1 MLANLFKPKWSH
13 PDPEVRARAADKLD
27 PSQPRQHLTL
37 KGLALQDTSPDVRRV
52 AITRLTDPEILM
64 QILDQEQDSALRE
77 VSGERFCELFLSVDN
92 PSASGLEWIARISS
106 EQTLKL
112 IILKSQIPAINEAA
126 LRKISSQI
134 ILAEIALNAPL
145 TGIRQLA
152 AEQIED
158 ESVLEEL
165 HRNARGRDKAVLRI
179 VRDKLQQLHESKQ
192 RTEAAI
198 KQQSQLLQNLSILID
213 SEDRLH
219 FTIRLQA
226 ISQEWD
232 KLPLHPDSELTERFA
247 QKLEEGHSIST
258 ELNARQEK
266 LKQEAQAAQ
275 ALQQLRQRLAAEI
288 SEFKERLDQACH
300 TPEQLTELQPDLAQL
315 TNRIAEL
322 PENEALKSAADNL
335 QQTAQAAIDA
345 WRVINS
351 DSCITDPLP
360 PFSDVHGIEQQLAK
374 LSTQIT
380 AINWPQTLPEP
391 DALQQIRQQVL
402 TLRAEQR
409 SLRQQQGSQISQLS
423 ELLTQLETALAQG
436 EARQAQKLEQEV
448 DKLAVQLS
456 QKLPEAVDTR
466 LKQLKAQALEL
477 KDWQGFAANSKKEQL
492 CMQME
497 SLVNS
502 DIEPGLLAEQIRDL
516 QKAWKELDA
525 TDPVHS
531 RSLWQRFRE
540 ASVAAYAPCDAHFKA
555 QSELRAWN
563 LAQREQICEHLEIYL
578 SQIDWEQTDWRALEQ
593 IINRAKGEW
602 RRFVPVDRGPGKV
615 AQKQFNQLINQADAQ
630 LKAHKE
636 ACKVMKQAL
645 LAEAESLRD
654 ETDIRHATEQIRQI
668 QQRWKETG
676 VTFRSQER
684 VLWQQLR
691 EHSDYIFARLKQ
703 EQSAAQQG
711 KRSQRQADLLLEPLS
726 NCLHA
731 PRSVAHSLSCL
742 QKAQAEIEALELP
755 PRQLDEIQQR
765 HDRLKQA
772 IEKEI
777 SLATDLISKDQLAT
791 LQRLSLLCEKAE
803 QSLAEADETVQDHL
817 QQLLQAA
824 EDSALLKDPYAGLIQ
839 KRISTIQAALSQSS
853 DIEEQLE
860 NAYDSARLLCVRLE
874 ILLGHP
880 SPEEDQAIRMEYQ
893 MQRLQQAIAQ
903 QSDTTR
909 LKDIRNLE
917 LEWLTVPFAWQ
928 MDDLSERFDALLQAE

>member
-13 PDPEVRARAADKLD
+13 PDPAVRARAADKLD

-37 KGLALQDTSPDVRRV
+37 KDLALQDTSPDVRRV

-64 QILDQEQDSALRE
+64 QILDQEQDIALRDI
-77 VSGERFCELFLSVDN
+77 SGERFCELFLSTEN
-92 PSASGLEWIARISS
+92 PSRSGLDWIARISS
-106 EQTLKL
+106 EPTLKL
-112 IILKSQIPAINEAA
+112 IILKSQIPEINEAA
-126 LRKISSQI
+126 LRKISSQTV
-134 ILAEIALNAPL
+134 LAEIALSAPL

-152 AEQIED
+152 AEQIDAEP
-158 ESVLEEL
+158 VLEEL

-179 VRDKLQQLHESKQ
+179 VRDKLQQLHEGKQ

-198 KQQSQLLQNLSILID
+198 RQQSQLLQNLSNLID

-232 KLPLHPDSELTERFA
+232 KLPLHPDSELTACFA

-258 ELNARQEK
+258 ELNARQER
-266 LKQEAQAAQ
+266 LRQEAEAAE
-275 ALQQLRQRLAAEI
+275 ALQQLHRHLTAEI
-288 SEFKERLDQACH
+288 AELKERLGQACH
-300 TPEQLTELQPDLAQL
+300 IPEQLPELQSQLSQLAD
-315 TNRIAEL
+315 RIVAL
-322 PENEALKSAADNL
+322 PENEALSSASDTL
-335 QQTAQAAIDA
+335 QQTVQAAIDA
-345 WRVINS
+345 WQTINS
-351 DSCITDPLP
+351 NCINQSLP
-360 PFSDVHGIEQQLAK
+360 TSSDAHSIELQLEQMNR
-374 LSTQIT
+374 QIA

-391 DALQQIRQQVL
+391 ETLQQIRQMIQ

-409 SLRQQQGSQISQLS
+409 TLKQQQGGRVSQLS
-423 ELLTQLETALAQG
+423 DLLTQLESALTQG
-436 EARQAQKLEQEV
+436 EVRQAQKLEQEV
-448 DKLAVQLS
+448 DKLVVQLS

-466 LKQLKAQALEL
+466 LKQLKAQVLEL
-477 KDWQGFAANSKKEQL
+477 KDWQGFAANAKKEQL
-492 CMQME
+492 CVQME
-497 SLVNS
+497 SLINS
-502 DIEPGLLAEQIRDL
+502 DLEPALLAEQIRDL

-563 LAQREQICEHLEIYL
+563 LAQREQICDHLETYL
-578 SQIDWEQTDWRALEQ
+578 SQIDWKQADWRALEQ

-602 RRFVPVDRGPGKV
+602 RRFVPVDRGPGKLV
-615 AQKQFNQLINQADAQ
+615 QKQFNQLINQADAQ

-636 ACKVMKQAL
+636 ACKVIKQAL
-645 LAEAESLRD
+645 LAEAESLRAHA
-654 ETDIRHATEQIRQI
+654 DIRHATEQIRQI

-691 EHSDYIFARLKQ
+691 EHSDDIFARLKQ
-703 EQSAAQQG
+703 EQSTAQQG
-711 KRSQRQADLLLEPLS
+711 KRNQRQADQLLEPLN

-731 PRSVAHSLSCL
+731 PRSVVHSLSCL
-742 QKAQAEIEALELP
+742 QKAQTEIEVLDLP
-755 PRQLDEIQQR
+755 PRQLEEIQQR
-765 HDRLKQA
+765 YERLKQA

-777 SLATDLISKDQLAT
+777 SLATDLIGKDQLAT

-803 QSLAEADETVQDHL
+803 QSLAEADEPEQGHL
-817 QQLLQAA
+817 QHLLQAT
-824 EDSALLKDPYAGLIQ
+824 EDSTLLKEPYTALIQ
-839 KRISTIQAALSQSS
+839 KRISTIQALLNQTA
-853 DIEEQLE
+853 DVEEQLDS
-860 NAYDSARLLCVRLE
+860 AYDRARLLCVRLE

-903 QSDTTR
+903 QSDNTR
-909 LKDIRNLE
+909 LKDIRSLE
-917 LEWLTVPFAWQ
+917 LEWLTLPFAWQ
-928 MDDLSERFDALLQAE
+928 MGELSQRFDALLQAE